1 MFIQRSK
8 VFKAALMLLLVCS
21 LSSISYSVA
30 SDVVNSY
37 NVGSS
42 EYVTTVSDSDGDNVY
57 DTYSMSVNGLITTTY
72 SICDI
77 GDLRKWPPTGVPT
90 VSLTTNLEATSFEEV
105 YTSVSGSKCKFVKT
119 LNSNVVTFVEVSA
132 SSN

>member
-21 LSSISYSVA
+21 LSSISYSIA

-37 NVGSS
+37 SIGSS
-42 EYVTTVSDSDGDNVY
+42 VYVTTVSDTDGDNVY
-57 DTYSMSVNGLITTTY
+57 DTYSMTVDGQITTY

-77 GDLRKWPPTGVPT
+77 GDLSKWPPSGVPT
-90 VSLTTNLEATSFEEV
+90 VSLTTNLEGTSFEEV
-105 YTSVSGSKCKFVKT
+105 YTSVSGSKCMFVKT
-119 LNSNVVTFVEVSA
+119 LNSNVVTFVEVSS

>member
-8 VFKAALMLLLVCS
+8 VFKAAIMLLLVCS

-37 NVGSS
+37 SIGSS

-57 DTYSMSVNGLITTTY
+57 DTYSMTVNGLIATTY

-77 GDLRKWPPTGVPT
+77 GDLSKWPPSGVPT
-90 VSLTTNLEATSFEEV
+90 VTLTSNLDGTSFQEV
-105 YTSVSGSKCKFVKT
+105 YTDASGSKCMFVKT

>member
-1 MFIQRSK
+1 MFIHRGK

-37 NVGSS
+37 NIGSS
-42 EYVTTVSDSDGDNVY
+42 EYVTTVSDTDGDNVY

-77 GDLRKWPPTGVPT
+77 GDLSKWPPTGVPT
-90 VSLTTNLEATSFEEV
+90 VTLMSNLDGTSFQEV
-105 YTSVSGSKCKFVKT
+105 YTGASGSKCMFVKT
-119 LNSNVVTFVEVSA
+119 LNSNVVTFVDVSA